1 MNSRRLK
8 SIIVRR
14 SSTCPKLPPKSVK
27 SSENYIER
35 MSPEVTEKI
44 ISYLDAGSLF
54 CLSFVNK
61 HFHELA
67 DNNSVWYRFYTWQ
80 RAKTKT
86 SRLIKDVTDGLDMA
100 RIQEKPKGYW
110 RRIFFKE
117 LASYNGSW
125 KKKLKSIHSYTGL
138 PVRTV
143 EILRSLGVTWEITV
157 KEARGREN
165 RIKHTHVYF
174 GQASLTVGWS
184 SGKWSTLDKPT
195 TLELHGVKL
204 VPINCPITC
213 RPGWRSLLSKVVVKK
228 DAGKLYGSDRLIS
241 LLYIENGVTVGVWQ
255 KQQEIAFV
263 LVNLHYHRLVER
275 NLLGSS
281 ATPYE
286 ATDMQAPFDDIDPDY
301 GLHSYSVHLE
311 LHNTED
317 SIASVSF
324 SQLFCRKDQIA
335 DGFVPLQV
343 ISKENRQ
350 TRQTPLGGKIS
361 LPWRTEA
368 LQGCV
373 ENCCMLTLTI
383 LAEAQTPFWCVSAPV
398 AMTKSKHKEVSYACK
413 GESFLMEYQDSDGK
427 LEIELEW
434 TEEQKQFVIVNLILF
449 LSISKVNRYFRRDY

>member
-1 MNSRRLK
+1 MNSQRLK
-8 SIIVRR
+8 RIMVHR
-14 SSTCPKLPPKSVK
+14 SSTCPKPPPRSVR

-35 MSPEVTEKI
+35 MPPEVTEKI

-54 CLSFVNK
+54 CLGFVNK
-61 HFHELA
+61 RFHELV
-67 DNNSVWYRFYTWQ
+67 DNNAMWYRFYTWQ

-86 SRLIKDVTDGLDMA
+86 SRLIKDVTDGVDMA
-100 RIQEKPKGYW
+100 SIQEKPMGYW
-110 RRIFFKE
+110 RRVFFKE
-117 LASYNGSW
+117 LAGHNGSW

-138 PVRTV
+138 PIRTAEV
-143 EILRSLGVTWEITV
+143 LRSFGVMWEITV

-184 SGKWSTLDKPT
+184 SGNWPILDKPT
-195 TLELHGVKL
+195 TLELHGVML

-228 DAGKLYGSDRLIS
+228 DGSKLCGSDRLIS
-241 LLYIENGVTVGVWQ
+241 LLYIEKDVTVGVWQ

-281 ATPYE
+281 TTLYE
-286 ATDMQAPFDDIDPDY
+286 PTDMQAPFDDIDPDY
-301 GLHSYSVHLE
+301 GLHRYCVHLE
-311 LHNTED
+311 LHNTVE

-324 SQLFCRKDQIA
+324 SQLFCKKDQIA
-335 DGFVPLQV
+335 DGYLPLQV
-343 ISKENRQ
+343 ISKENRS
-350 TRQTPLGGKIS
+350 RQTPLCGKIS

-368 LQGCV
+368 LQGHI
-373 ENCCMLTLTI
+373 EHCCMLTLTV

-398 AMTKSKHKEVSYACK
+398 AITKSNHEEVSYDCN
-413 GESFLMEYQDSDGK
+413 GESFFMEYQDSDGK

-434 TEEQKQFVIVNLILF
+434 MEEQKQFVMVNLILF
-449 LSISKVNRYFRRDY
+449 LSVSKVNRHFRRHY